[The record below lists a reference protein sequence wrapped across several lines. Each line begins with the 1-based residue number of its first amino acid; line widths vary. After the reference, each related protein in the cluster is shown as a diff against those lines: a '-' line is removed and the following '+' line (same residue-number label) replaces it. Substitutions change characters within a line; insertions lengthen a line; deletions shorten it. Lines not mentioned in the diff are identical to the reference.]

1 MSNRESLLTPS
12 EIETTITYNYEKLL
26 NARERGEK
34 ELESLFESRM
44 NRSLDEYQDCL
55 QFGSV
60 ALSDVE
66 VGCE

>member
-1 MSNRESLLTPS
+1 MSRESLLTPT
-12 EIETTITYNYEKLL
+12 ELEQTITYNYQRLVE
-26 NARERGEK
+26 ARQK
-34 ELESLFESRM
+34 PDNQELEKLFESSM
-44 NRSLDEYQDCL
+44 NRSLDEYADCL

>member
-1 MSNRESLLTPS
+1 MSRESLLTPS

-34 ELESLFESRM
+34 ELESRM
-44 NRSLDEYQDCL
+44 NRSLDEYRDCL